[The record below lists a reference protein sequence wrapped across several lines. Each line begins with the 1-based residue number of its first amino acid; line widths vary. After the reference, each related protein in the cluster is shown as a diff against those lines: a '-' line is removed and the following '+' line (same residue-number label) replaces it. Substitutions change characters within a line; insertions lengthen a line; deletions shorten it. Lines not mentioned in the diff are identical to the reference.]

1 MINTIINR
9 CRQLTLYGVV
19 NTESYVLPT
28 VFFRLLSSI
37 IYYFTRI
44 MYFEWRWQSDW
55 GIHSSILVTTKQE
68 HVSLGGSFYSSCCC
82 CYYYYYY
89 YYYYCF
95 FFCFFCLP
103 LVTGL
108 RSRFLG
114 GKDSFLKC
122 FKQPFFGI
130 VYCQKF
136 PIIARII
143 IIIIIVIK
151 NDWPKK
157 IKT

>member
-1 MINTIINR
+1 MVVFIVVVVVIVVII
-9 CRQLTLYGVV
+9 
-19 NTESYVLPT
+19 
-28 VFFRLLSSI
+28 I
-37 IYYFTRI
+37 II
-44 MYFEWRWQSDW
+44 
-55 GIHSSILVTTKQE
+55 IIIL
-68 HVSLGGSFYSSCCC
+68 F
-82 CYYYYYY
+82 
-89 YYYYCF
+89 
-95 FFCFFCLP
+95 FFCLP

>member
-1 MINTIINR
+1 MVVFIVVVVVVVII
-9 CRQLTLYGVV
+9 
-19 NTESYVLPT
+19 
-28 VFFRLLSSI
+28 I
-37 IYYFTRI
+37 II
-44 MYFEWRWQSDW
+44 
-55 GIHSSILVTTKQE
+55 IL
-68 HVSLGGSFYSSCCC
+68 F
-82 CYYYYYY
+82 
-89 YYYYCF
+89 
-95 FFCFFCLP
+95 FFCLP

-122 FKQPFFGI
+122 FKQPFFFGI

-151 NDWPKK
+151 ND
-157 IKT
+157 

>member
-1 MINTIINR
+1 MVVFIVVVVVVVVVVII
-9 CRQLTLYGVV
+9 
-19 NTESYVLPT
+19 
-28 VFFRLLSSI
+28 I
-37 IYYFTRI
+37 II
-44 MYFEWRWQSDW
+44 
-55 GIHSSILVTTKQE
+55 IIIIL
-68 HVSLGGSFYSSCCC
+68 F
-82 CYYYYYY
+82 
-89 YYYYCF
+89 
-95 FFCFFCLP
+95 FFCLP

>member
-1 MINTIINR
+1 MVVFIVVVVVVVII
-9 CRQLTLYGVV
+9 
-19 NTESYVLPT
+19 
-28 VFFRLLSSI
+28 I
-37 IYYFTRI
+37 II
-44 MYFEWRWQSDW
+44 
-55 GIHSSILVTTKQE
+55 IIL
-68 HVSLGGSFYSSCCC
+68 F
-82 CYYYYYY
+82 
-89 YYYYCF
+89 
-95 FFCFFCLP
+95 FFCLP

-151 NDWPKK
+151 ND
-157 IKT
+157 

>member
-1 MINTIINR
+1 MVVFIVVVVVVII
-9 CRQLTLYGVV
+9 
-19 NTESYVLPT
+19 
-28 VFFRLLSSI
+28 I
-37 IYYFTRI
+37 II
-44 MYFEWRWQSDW
+44 
-55 GIHSSILVTTKQE
+55 IL
-68 HVSLGGSFYSSCCC
+68 F
-82 CYYYYYY
+82 
-89 YYYYCF
+89 
-95 FFCFFCLP
+95 FFCLP

-151 NDWPKK
+151 ND
-157 IKT
+157 

>member
-1 MINTIINR
+1 MVVFIVVVVIII
-9 CRQLTLYGVV
+9 
-19 NTESYVLPT
+19 S
-28 VFFRLLSSI
+28 
-37 IYYFTRI
+37 
-44 MYFEWRWQSDW
+44 
-55 GIHSSILVTTKQE
+55 
-68 HVSLGGSFYSSCCC
+68 
-82 CYYYYYY
+82 YYY
-89 YYYYCF
+89 YYYYC
-95 FFCFFCLP
+95 CFFCLP

-114 GKDSFLKC
+114 GKDNFLKC

-136 PIIARII
+136 PIIASIIIIIIIIIIVIII

>member
-1 MINTIINR
+1 MVVFIVVVVVVIIIIIIIII
-9 CRQLTLYGVV
+9 
-19 NTESYVLPT
+19 
-28 VFFRLLSSI
+28 VFF
-37 IYYFTRI
+37 
-44 MYFEWRWQSDW
+44 
-55 GIHSSILVTTKQE
+55 
-68 HVSLGGSFYSSCCC
+68 
-82 CYYYYYY
+82 
-89 YYYYCF
+89 F
-95 FFCFFCLP
+95 FFFFCLP

>member
-1 MINTIINR
+1 MVVFIVVVVVVVII
-9 CRQLTLYGVV
+9 
-19 NTESYVLPT
+19 
-28 VFFRLLSSI
+28 I
-37 IYYFTRI
+37 II
-44 MYFEWRWQSDW
+44 
-55 GIHSSILVTTKQE
+55 IIIIIL
-68 HVSLGGSFYSSCCC
+68 F
-82 CYYYYYY
+82 
-89 YYYYCF
+89 
-95 FFCFFCLP
+95 FFCLP
-103 LVTGL
+103 LLTGL

>member
-1 MINTIINR
+1 MSNTIINR

-68 HVSLGGSFYSSCCC
+68 HVSLGGSFYSCCCCYC

-89 YYYYCF
+89 YYF
-95 FFCFFCLP
+95 IFFCLP

-122 FKQPFFGI
+122 FKQPFFFFF
-130 VYCQKF
+130 YWQKF

>member
-1 MINTIINR
+1 MVVFIVVVVVIVVII
-9 CRQLTLYGVV
+9 
-19 NTESYVLPT
+19 
-28 VFFRLLSSI
+28 I
-37 IYYFTRI
+37 II
-44 MYFEWRWQSDW
+44 
-55 GIHSSILVTTKQE
+55 IL
-68 HVSLGGSFYSSCCC
+68 F
-82 CYYYYYY
+82 
-89 YYYYCF
+89 
-95 FFCFFCLP
+95 FFCLP

-151 NDWPKK
+151 ND
-157 IKT
+157 

>member
-1 MINTIINR
+1 MVVFIVVVVVIVVII
-9 CRQLTLYGVV
+9 
-19 NTESYVLPT
+19 
-28 VFFRLLSSI
+28 I
-37 IYYFTRI
+37 II
-44 MYFEWRWQSDW
+44 
-55 GIHSSILVTTKQE
+55 IL
-68 HVSLGGSFYSSCCC
+68 F
-82 CYYYYYY
+82 
-89 YYYYCF
+89 
-95 FFCFFCLP
+95 FFCLP

-143 IIIIIVIK
+143 IIIIVVIK
-151 NDWPKK
+151 ND
-157 IKT
+157 

>member
-1 MINTIINR
+1 MVVFIVVVVVVVVVII
-9 CRQLTLYGVV
+9 
-19 NTESYVLPT
+19 
-28 VFFRLLSSI
+28 I
-37 IYYFTRI
+37 II
-44 MYFEWRWQSDW
+44 
-55 GIHSSILVTTKQE
+55 IIII
-68 HVSLGGSFYSSCCC
+68 
-82 CYYYYYY
+82 
-89 YYYYCF
+89 F
-95 FFCFFCLP
+95 FFIIIFFWLP

-143 IIIIIVIK
+143 IIIIIIIVIK

>member
-1 MINTIINR
+1 MVVFIVVVVVIVVII
-9 CRQLTLYGVV
+9 
-19 NTESYVLPT
+19 
-28 VFFRLLSSI
+28 I
-37 IYYFTRI
+37 II
-44 MYFEWRWQSDW
+44 
-55 GIHSSILVTTKQE
+55 IIL
-68 HVSLGGSFYSSCCC
+68 F
-82 CYYYYYY
+82 
-89 YYYYCF
+89 
-95 FFCFFCLP
+95 FFCLP

-143 IIIIIVIK
+143 IIIIVVIK
-151 NDWPKK
+151 ND
-157 IKT
+157 